1 MAMRMTGMMSGM
13 DTESIIQ
20 ELVAAKRTKVDDVK
34 KKQTKL
40 EWKQDAWK
48 ELNTKLKNLQS
59 KYVSNMRFSTAYMK
73 KTTKVSQGG
82 FPGAVFSQ
90 QRMDLALFELQG
102 NVIIGD
108 NSRKPLC
115 DVQHLYCI
123 RCVQAFAL
131 PSACGPV
138 CPGCG
143 VRPQ

>member
-73 KTTKVSQGG
+73 KTTKVSNRS
-82 FPGAVFSQ
+82 AVS
-90 QRMDLALFELQG
+90 
-102 NVIIGD
+102 VIT
-108 NSRKPLC
+108 
-115 DVQHLYCI
+115 
-123 RCVQAFAL
+123 
-131 PSACGPV
+131 
-138 CPGCG
+138 
-143 VRPQ
+143 